1 MTDERIILESAAA
14 DITIDTS
21 EIVSY
26 RITKTHTGMAD
37 LRATL
42 ATSTD
47 PTPFAQRKDRIRFE
61 INGSTEFVGVLTR
74 PGRESKTGKRRI
86 KAEGVA
92 SRLEESR
99 PDYESLTDSE
109 VSYSSIALE
118 DAIRDYW
125 GLTQFNNVTVVDE
138 PTETVAQ
145 DRQITSV
152 SSQTDWEDIISPADD
167 DPYAIR
173 NGSLVVEQTGF
184 VSDLSGTNTDSSY
197 SGGEANDINLVGED
211 IIFGFT
217 TNYDIPAGNG
227 EFYVRGEGGSGSG
240 SQTSVEVFLD
250 GQQARSETTIAS
262 GSLGWSSVFSTDS
275 TLSAGSHTIR
285 ITGAQAFDNVKQI
298 FDVLAFVDNRFSY
311 TFDNSVHQPSGFLD
325 GPELAPSSVRI
336 DAGASKS
343 QFNISETA
351 VDAVVND
358 TTGGQAVGIDLPTD
372 SATDFFDN
380 TASATLTNSGV
391 AREVGVEFEL
401 GRYPQQSTNPQSATP
416 RFGYKQQQVDS
427 FDLLADLN
435 SLTVID
441 ELRLRGNHFE
451 NLQKLHDY
459 GDYLFVIEHSDNSLA
474 DLAVT
479 SFAAGDETR
488 PRPAAYD
495 DPFKRDP
502 EVDASSYHNA
512 VFLRGGEP
520 ATGSAPTATAE
531 DSDEIADV
539 GRRVEATVKD
549 PAITTEP
556 GAAFRA
562 QALLRRLVSENDRK
576 GVIEIAKADELLPA
590 GFARPVDFG
599 GGRAEATVEET
610 ELRRDAN
617 GLRQIHRYAPV
628 DDVSRELEELKRNA
642 RSNRNQV

>member
-1 MTDERIILESAAA
+1 MTGERIILESATAS
-14 DITIDTS
+14 DVTIDTS

-138 PTETVAQ
+138 PTEIVAQ

-152 SSQTDWEDIISPADD
+152 STQTDWEDIISAADD

-184 VSDLSGTNTDSSY
+184 VSDLSGINSDSSY

-211 IIFGFT
+211 IIFNFT
-217 TNYDIPAGNG
+217 TAYDIPTGNG
-227 EFYVRGEGGSGSG
+227 EFYIRGEEGSGSG
-240 SQTSVEVFLD
+240 SQTSVDVFLD
-250 GQQARSETTIAS
+250 GQQVRNDTIIAS
-262 GSLGWSSVFSTDS
+262 GSLGWSSVFSTGS
-275 TLSAGSHTIR
+275 VLSAGSHTIR
-285 ITGAQAFDNVKQI
+285 ITGSQAFDNVKQI

-311 TFDNSVHQPSGFLD
+311 NFDNSVHQPSGFLD

-336 DAGASKS
+336 DVGTSKS
-343 QFNISETA
+343 QFNIGEAA
-351 VDAVVND
+351 VDATFND

-380 TASATLTNSGV
+380 TTSATLTNSGV
-391 AREVGVEFEL
+391 AREVGVEFKL
-401 GRYPQQSTNPQSATP
+401 GRYPQSTNPQSATP

-441 ELRLRGNHFE
+441 ELSLRGNDFE

-459 GDYLFVIEHSDNSLA
+459 GDYLFVIEHSDDTLA

-488 PRPAAYD
+488 PRPSAYD

-502 EVDASSYHNA
+502 EIDASSYHNA

-520 ATGSAPTATAE
+520 ATGNAPSASVE
-531 DSDEIADV
+531 DSGEIADV
-539 GRRVEATVKD
+539 GRRVEATIKD

-562 QALLRRLVSENDRK
+562 QALLRRLTSENDRK
-576 GVIEIAKADELLPA
+576 GIIEIAKVDELLPA
-590 GFARPVDFG
+590 GFARAVDFG
-599 GGRAEATVEET
+599 SGLAKATVEET

-617 GLRQIHRYAPV
+617 GMRQIHRYAPV

-642 RSNRNQV
+642 RSNRNQA